1 MTGQSSERLKP
12 TAPADAIK
20 SPSLAELVSSIFSV
34 SLDKEQNIKPA
45 SITKSNYKRIS
56 TWQTVSDMGPELA
69 DNLKSDASR
78 TDPLLNTLSQ
88 LMVAACNCRADKP
101 RHDLIN
107 FCIRLASNLWINNH
121 TGSHNLFKEI
131 LDKDNGLDS
140 SPLQYLKSSLEGL
153 YLKRI
158 EGAARARS
166 ANTSEGHEKKDSFAE
181 FSVLNAKELES
192 QRDNLLLIGSLWL
205 MSETSD
211 NQHYDHLISFM
222 VKLFEK
228 HKSSS
233 PSARAVVLGLAERV
247 TEKDRLLADTFY
259 FTQKNAIEH
268 ASRGTRLAAELEHS
282 KQETLRLKTILDE
295 NKKEKEENVRRIA
308 ELESE
313 LRALELANEEQQ
325 LNERAKR
332 THLRDD
338 TGRIK
343 AKAFN
348 LLTEDVLEP
357 LSLSLAALR
366 REKPKT
372 EVAAHYVELAIESI
386 ERNLK
391 WFKE

>member
-1 MTGQSSERLKP
+1 
-12 TAPADAIK
+12 
-20 SPSLAELVSSIFSV
+20 
-34 SLDKEQNIKPA
+34 
-45 SITKSNYKRIS
+45 
-56 TWQTVSDMGPELA
+56 
-69 DNLKSDASR
+69 
-78 TDPLLNTLSQ
+78 
-88 LMVAACNCRADKP
+88 
-101 RHDLIN
+101 
-107 FCIRLASNLWINNH
+107 
-121 TGSHNLFKEI
+121 
-131 LDKDNGLDS
+131 
-140 SPLQYLKSSLEGL
+140 
-153 YLKRI
+153 
-158 EGAARARS
+158 
-166 ANTSEGHEKKDSFAE
+166 
-181 FSVLNAKELES
+181 
-192 QRDNLLLIGSLWL
+192 
-205 MSETSD
+205 
-211 NQHYDHLISFM
+211 M

-233 PSARAVVLGLAERV
+233 PSARAVDLGLAERV